1 MNDDDATG
9 RDCKFSHVVD
19 GSLQRVSSSTRETTV
34 APGAFGKQCKFFDYG
49 GCAAGDRCPYLH
61 EVKSEGA
68 DNNSKKK
75 SSAKAYVINPN
86 TKNAPATASPA
97 APSSDDKEEKAAAW
111 TGAQPESLDQQQV
124 TELSDFISKEEGAS
138 LLPPL
143 LLLNRPVANERVS
156 VGVVNRALLLRRP
169 RRL

>member
-1 MNDDDATG
+1 M
-9 RDCKFSHVVD
+9 
-19 GSLQRVSSSTRETTV
+19 

-61 EVKSEGA
+61 EVKSEDT

-75 SSAKAYVINPN
+75 STAKMYVLNPN
-86 TKNAPATASPA
+86 TKNAPAAASPA
-97 APSSDDKEEKAAAW
+97 APVGDEKEEKAVAW

-138 LLPPL
+138 LLRSL
-143 LLLNRPVANERVS
+143 LLLNRPRVFDGAY
-156 VGVVNRALLLRRP
+156 VGIMDRTLLLRRA